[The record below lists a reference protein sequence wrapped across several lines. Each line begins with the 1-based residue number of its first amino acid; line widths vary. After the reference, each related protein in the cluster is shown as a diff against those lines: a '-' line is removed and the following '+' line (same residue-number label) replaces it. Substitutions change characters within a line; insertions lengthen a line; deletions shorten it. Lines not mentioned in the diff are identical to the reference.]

1 MARIRDIAVLG
12 WGLVISLG
20 CAATDLGNVGP
31 TYDIAEPNLLEVIHQ
46 RLIERERSGELHR
59 LEDAA
64 RARATNAVLHP
75 VPAAHLVTTTTPRT
89 FYFDPTFTLEQNLID
104 EQGRVLFPAGTRKN
118 PLEVVTLSRH
128 LLFFDGRDPQ
138 QVRQARALIVH
149 YDGRVK
155 PILVA
160 GSYLDLMKAWQAP
173 VYYDQQ
179 GLLTRRLGITQVPA
193 LVSQEGL
200 RLRID
205 EMAVTP

>member
-1 MARIRDIAVLG
+1 MTEQPVTVWSMKSPAVVGCDAMARAHYLAILG
-12 WGLVISLG
+12 YGLLMSFG
-20 CAATDLGNVGP
+20 CSAADLGTVGP
-31 TYDIAEPNLLEVIHQ
+31 TYDIVEPNLLELIHQ

-59 LEDAA
+59 LEEAA
-64 RARATNAVLHP
+64 RARATNAIQHP
-75 VPAAHLVTTTTPRT
+75 APAPHL
-89 FYFDPTFTLEQNLID
+89 

-118 PLEVVTLSRH
+118 PLEVVALSRH
-128 LLFFDGRDPQ
+128 LLFFDGRDAQ

-160 GSYLDLMKAWQAP
+160 GSYVDLMKAWQSP

-205 EMAVTP
+205 ELAVKP